1 MTKPQQQRN
10 FSLYFSWYLPMLC
23 NATRYYILH
32 NISDKYWLFSSTC
45 SRNDQNTGCVVS
57 IPSSFLS
64 PLVLKGKL
72 RKMWIWCWVQIVPWP
87 FLQAKPNPAL
97 CFDHN
102 HITSG
107 ESVFQSRLTGSLVVV
122 RAAILYS
129 VEQCLYLT
137 MFVPLQCLYLTRFKS
152 KTLNSFNFWHSEFIY
167 R

>member
-23 NATRYYILH
+23 NATRYNILH
-32 NISDKYWLFSSTC
+32 NISHKHWQFSSRPTC

-72 RKMWIWCWVQIVPWP
+72 RKMWIWCWVQIVPRP
-87 FLQAKPNPAL
+87 FLQAKQNPAL

-107 ESVFQSRLTGSLVVV
+107 ESVFQVKVNRKFSGSSCSNIVFSW
-122 RAAILYS
+122 AMS
-129 VEQCLYLT
+129 VPYNVCTFT
-137 MFVPLQCLYLTRFKS
+137 MSVPYTV
-152 KTLNSFNFWHSEFIY
+152 
-167 R
+167 